1 MIKRRRTSG
10 ILRGTV
16 ALGLAI
22 IIPVGMILLIAPS
35 HSDEPAHCT
44 DDTIYLVA
52 YSAPAYPDT
61 FIYGL
66 GSDDDKRSDPQPEHI
81 DDAMLDAIE
90 RIIAEQALTIRDPN
104 RLNRQPTLDTWTH
117 LTTPPAS
124 LPTNTLTPA
133 PGNTC
138 NVSEPGV
145 LWLVILG
152 MIIFIW
158 RHNGISQ

>member
-35 HSDEPAHCT
+35 HSDESVHCT

-52 YSAPAYPDT
+52 YQATAYPDT

-66 GSDDDKRSDPQPEHI
+66 GSDHDKRSDPQHDPI
-81 DDAMLDAIE
+81 DDALIDAIE

-104 RLNRQPTLDTWTH
+104 RLTRQPTLDTWAH
-117 LTTPPAS
+117 LINPPSS
-124 LPTNTLTPA
+124 LPINTLTPA
-133 PGNTC
+133 PDNTC
-138 NVSEPGV
+138 SVPEPDV